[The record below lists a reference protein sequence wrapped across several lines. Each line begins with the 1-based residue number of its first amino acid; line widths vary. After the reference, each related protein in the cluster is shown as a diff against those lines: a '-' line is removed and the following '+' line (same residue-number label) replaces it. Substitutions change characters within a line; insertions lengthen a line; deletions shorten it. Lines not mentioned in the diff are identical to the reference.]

1 VGGTRSGERDGCCG
15 LRFAGREGDL
25 DNSSSKSERFFCSDS
40 DLGGEGV
47 GARRTAFSFTFS
59 FFSCFLL
66 GAESDLEREP
76 FRRLRERE
84 RLFLLS
90 LPRDLLLRR
99 ALSRDELERG
109 IVHLQSASAHGA
121 HAAPLALEAAS

>member
-1 VGGTRSGERDGCCG
+1 M
-15 LRFAGREGDL
+15 
-25 DNSSSKSERFFCSDS
+25 
-40 DLGGEGV
+40 GV
-47 GARRTAFSFTFS
+47 GRRTFSFTFS

-76 FRRLRERE
+76 FRRLRDLE

-99 ALSRDELERG
+99 ALSRDELERA
-109 IVHLQSASAHGA
+109 IFLHLQPAAAHGA
-121 HAAPLALEAAS
+121 HAAPMALEAWPLFLKS